1 MQNLSSF
8 VQANTVKID
17 RVLNAV
23 KSGLSS
29 MLRDEHK
36 VQLDTGGFDHVNA
49 LRAAILADLKAAC
62 PFMPDLV
69 AELVMS
75 AEGAAFFKRCST
87 DGLAWS

>member
-1 MQNLSSF
+1 MHSVLLHVLHELLVQNLSSF

-36 VQLDTGGFDHVNA
+36 VQLETGGF
-49 LRAAILADLKAAC
+49 
-62 PFMPDLV
+62 
-69 AELVMS
+69 
-75 AEGAAFFKRCST
+75 
-87 DGLAWS
+87 GLC